1 MRTTVGYI
9 DKKSPVHELTGATKL
24 ICLILCSLIT
34 MMTYDTRI
42 LIGMLILSIIAFKL
56 SKVKFSEVAFVFYF
70 ILAFLVLNNIAIFI
84 FSPYEGV
91 KIYASQTELFKIV
104 GPYHMTAEQLFYHFN
119 ISLKYFAVIPI
130 ALLFMTTTHPSEF
143 AASLNRIGV
152 SYRIAYAVALAL
164 RYIPDVQRDY
174 QDICFAQQA
183 RGIDMSKK
191 EKLSR
196 RMKNMISIL
205 MPLIFSSLQRIETI
219 SSAMELRAFGTHKKR
234 TWYRGR
240 CFEKRDYVALS
251 IVAILF
257 ILFIIITIKNGG
269 RFYNPFK

>member
-1 MRTTVGYI
+1 MRITLGYI
-9 DKKSPVHELTGATKL
+9 DKKSPIHELTGATKL
-24 ICLILCSLIT
+24 ICLVLCSLIT

-42 LIGMLILSIIAFKL
+42 LIGILILSIIAFRL
-56 SKVKFSEVAFVFYF
+56 SKVKFDEVAFVIYF
-70 ILAFLVLNNIAIFI
+70 ILVFLVLNNIAIFI

-91 KIYASQTELFKIV
+91 KIYESESELFKIV
-104 GPYHMTAEQLFYHFN
+104 GSYSMTSEQLFYHLN

-152 SYRIAYAVALAL
+152 SYRIAYAVAIAL

-183 RGIDMSKK
+183 RGLDISKK
-191 EKLSR
+191 EKLPR
-196 RMKNMISIL
+196 RIKNITSIL
-205 MPLIFSSLQRIETI
+205 MPLIFSTLQWIDTI
-219 SSAMELRAFGTHKKR
+219 SSAMELRAFGIHKTR
-234 TWYRGR
+234 TWYRGKD
-240 CFEKRDYVALS
+240 FEKRDYVTLS
-251 IVAILF
+251 IVLILF
-257 ILFIIITIKNGG
+257 VLFIIITINNGG